1 MHRLG
6 LDIGSTTLKLVVVDD
21 KGEICFTTYHRHFA
35 GIDQTLI
42 RALEEARETLGDGR
56 ISLLLTG
63 SAGMGTAERLHLPF
77 LQEVVAASVVVKEK
91 YRDLNALI
99 DIGGEDAKL
108 IIFEEGKS
116 PVIRM
121 NGSCAGGTGSFIDQ
135 MANLL
140 AVEVSELDNLAFQ
153 AGKTYP
159 ISSRCGVFA
168 KTDIQNL
175 LSRNIDRSDIAAS
188 IFHALVTQVITTL
201 ARGYEMKS
209 GILLCGGPCSFIKYM
224 PKAFQKVLKLSEE
237 DFIIPEQA
245 PVFSAY
251 GCALD
256 KDSPRFE
263 TTISEFVELLSGTKD
278 IETKPAST
286 LPHLFN
292 DPGDYQHW
300 LEKKQKK
307 FIEKLSFDELED
319 EACFLGIDSGS
330 TTTKIALT
338 DSEGRLLFDFYTN
351 NKGNPLQAVEQGLRK
366 CHEAAQKYGK
376 NIRIEKSCVTGYG
389 EDLIKKAFDLDY
401 GIVETIAHYLGAI
414 KYNPRV
420 SFILDIGGQDMKA
433 IFIDKGIISR
443 LEVNEACS
451 SGCGSFIENFANS
464 MNYPVSDFAREA
476 CEATHPCDL
485 GTRCTVFMNSK
496 VKQFLRTNTPI
507 SDIAAGLS
515 YSVVK
520 NLLHK
525 VLKIKN
531 TSELGDH
538 ISAQGGTFKN
548 HSVVR
553 ALEKA
558 TGKEVSFTDKPE
570 LMGAL
575 GCVFYA
581 MREAKKDKSGG
592 IPLNTLT
599 APVQYQTKQS
609 ACKGCENQCQILV
622 FNFGSGNKYF
632 AGNKCEKVFSNRGEN
647 IKPGQNL
654 SEFKNR
660 QIFDRTS
667 NPKDSP
673 TIGIPRVLN
682 TYENYPF
689 WHTLLTASGLNV
701 VLSDPSTF
709 TLYESGVS
717 SVMADNICFPAK
729 LAHGHIH
736 NLVEKKVDRIFIP
749 YVVYEQKD
757 DAQSTNSFNCP
768 VVSGYSDVIKS
779 AMTPGIPVDSPT
791 ITFRDRKLLY
801 KACYNYIRFVS
812 GNEVSRR
819 KFTKAFNSAIESQE
833 SHRLILKQKSIDT
846 YKKAMKENKML
857 ILLAGRPYHH
867 DPLIQHK
874 VSDMIAGF
882 GIDVITDDIVQGEDI
897 LMKEEVSTVMQWSY
911 INRIIKAAQWAS
923 HQPSNVQFVELT
935 SFGCGPDAFITDEVA
950 DILRR
955 NGKTPTFLKVD
966 DVSNIGSLRLRIRST
981 IESMK
986 LAKEDELLS
995 RKAAVR
1001 NAVFEEKDKG
1011 RTIIVPHFSEIYSPF
1026 IPVIGRMAG
1035 YRIENLPPSTKG
1047 TIDCGLKYSNNE
1059 VCYPAT
1065 IVIGDV
1071 IHALQSG
1078 KYDLDTT
1085 AVGITQTGGQCRATN
1100 YMSLMK
1106 KAMIEAGFKDIPVIS
1121 VNTSKELDNH
1131 QPGFTVDWLKII
1143 KPLINVLLFSDVI
1156 AKLYYASVVR
1166 EKEIGAAQ
1174 KVRDFYITR
1183 MAETIETS
1191 TTKDVYQQL
1200 TEAVAAFNSIIDPD
1214 KKVVRVGIVGEIY
1227 VKYNHCGNY
1236 DTINWL
1242 IEQGAEV
1249 VVPPLTNFAIQGF
1262 VNSKVDRK
1270 HLTNNITRAKLALNR
1285 ILFGLLQNRIKKFN
1299 KIGSTH
1305 PFYLPLKNIFHE
1317 AGNASQLVNLS
1328 AQFGE
1333 GWLIPAEFAF
1343 FSENNINQVVSLQ
1356 PFGCIANH
1364 IISKGIEKK
1373 VMQRYPRLN
1382 LLFLDFDSS
1391 VSEVNVQN
1399 RLHFMINNARADLRK
1414 AQSSILAEV
1423 YH

>member
-1 MHRLG
+1 MYRLG
-6 LDIGSTTLKLVVVDD
+6 LDIGSTTLKLVVLDD
-21 KGEICFTTYHRHFA
+21 KGEICYSTYHRHYA
-35 GIDQTLI
+35 GINKTLI
-42 RALEEARETLGDGR
+42 QALQQTRESIGDGK
-56 ISLLLTG
+56 ISLLITG
-63 SAGMGTAERLHLPF
+63 SAGMGIAERLQLPF
-77 LQEVVAASVVVKEK
+77 LQEVIAASVVVKEK
-91 YRDLNALI
+91 YKDLSALI

-108 IIFEEGKS
+108 IIFEDGKS

-140 AVEVSELDNLAFQ
+140 AIEVNELDKLAFK
-153 AGKTYP
+153 ANKTYP

-175 LSRNIDRSDIAAS
+175 LSRNIDKSAIAAS

-209 GILLCGGPCSFIKYM
+209 GILLCGGPCSYIKYM

-251 GCALD
+251 GCAMD
-256 KDSPRFE
+256 KENRRFE
-263 TTISEFVELLSGTKD
+263 TRVSELVELLSQTKD
-278 IETKPAST
+278 IETKPSAS

-292 DPGDYQHW
+292 DTSDYEQW
-300 LEKKQKK
+300 LDKKQNN

-319 EACFLGIDSGS
+319 NTCFLGIDSGS
-330 TTTKIALT
+330 TTTKIAVT
-338 DSEGRLLFDFYTN
+338 DRRGRLLFDYYTA
-351 NKGNPLQAVEQGLRK
+351 NKGNPLKAVEQGLRS
-366 CHEAAQKYGK
+366 CYEEAEKHGK
-376 NIRIEKSCVTGYG
+376 NIIIEKSCVTGYG
-389 EDLIKKAFDLDY
+389 EDLIKKAYNLDY

-414 KYNPRV
+414 RYNPRV

-464 MNYPVSDFAREA
+464 MNYSVSDFAGEA

-507 SDIAAGLS
+507 GDIAAGLS
-515 YSVVK
+515 YSVIK
-520 NLLHK
+520 NMLHK
-525 VLKIKN
+525 VLKIKDI
-531 TSELGDH
+531 SELGDH

-581 MREAKKDKSGG
+581 MREAREVRSGR
-592 IPLNTLT
+592 IPLESLT

-609 ACKGCENQCQILV
+609 GCKGCENNCQILV
-622 FNFGSGNKYF
+622 FNFGSGNRYF

-647 IKPGQNL
+647 TKAGVNL
-654 SEFKNR
+654 SELKNK
-660 QIFDRTS
+660 QIFDRTTTPR
-667 NPKDSP
+667 NTV

-689 WHTLLTASGLNV
+689 WHTLLTEAGLNV
-701 VLSDPSTF
+701 ELSDPSTF
-709 TLYESGVS
+709 SLYESGVS

-729 LAHGHIH
+729 LVHGHIH
-736 NLVEKKVDRIFIP
+736 NLAEKKVDRIFMP
-749 YVVYEQKD
+749 YVVYEHKD

-779 AMTPGIPVDSPT
+779 AMAPGIPVDSPT
-791 ITFRDRKLLY
+791 ISFKDQKLLY
-801 KACYNYIRFVS
+801 KACYKYLRSVS
-812 GNEVSRR
+812 GNLSRR
-819 KFTKAFNSAIESQE
+819 RFSRAFESAIERQE
-833 SHRLILKQKSIDT
+833 NHRLNLKQQSLNT
-846 YKKAMKENKML
+846 YEKAMRENRVV

-874 VSDMIAGF
+874 VSAMIADF
-882 GIDVITDDIVQGEDI
+882 GIDVITEDIVQGDEI
-897 LMKEEVSTVMQWSY
+897 LEKDEMGTVMQWSY
-911 INRIIKAAQWAS
+911 ITRILKAAQWVSRLPA
-923 HQPSNVQFVELT
+923 NVQFVEIT

-955 NGKTPTFLKVD
+955 QGKTPTFLKVD

-986 LAKEDELLS
+986 LAKEDELLA
-995 RKAAVR
+995 KKPVIQ
-1001 NAVFEEKDKG
+1001 NAVFERKDKD

-1035 YRIENLPPSTKG
+1035 YTIENLPPSSKE

-1065 IVIGDV
+1065 LVIGDV
-1071 IHALQSG
+1071 IYALQSD
-1078 KYDLDTT
+1078 KYDLDNT

-1106 KAMIEAGFKDIPVIS
+1106 KAIIEAGFKDIPVIS
-1121 VNTSKELDNH
+1121 VNTSKELANN

-1143 KPLINVLLFSDVI
+1143 VPLINVLLYSDVI
-1156 AKLYYASVVR
+1156 GKLYYASVVR
-1166 EKEIGAAQ
+1166 EKEKGAAE
-1174 KVRDFYITR
+1174 KVRDFHITQ
-1183 MAETIETS
+1183 MAEKTETS
-1191 TTKDVYQQL
+1191 STKDVYQQL
-1200 TEAVAAFNSIIDPD
+1200 RNAVSDFNSIIDPY
-1214 KKVVRVGIVGEIY
+1214 KKAVRVGIVGEIY
-1227 VKYNHCGNY
+1227 VKYNHYGNY
-1236 DTINWL
+1236 NTINWL

-1262 VNSKVDRK
+1262 VNSEVDRK
-1270 HLTNNITRAKLALNR
+1270 NLTNTITRGKLALNR
-1285 ILFGLLQNRIKKFN
+1285 ILFGLLQNRIEKFN
-1299 KIGSTH
+1299 KIGSAH

-1343 FSENNINQVVSLQ
+1343 FAENNINRVVSLQ

-1373 VMQRYPRLN
+1373 VMQRFPKLN

-1399 RLHFMINNARADLRK
+1399 RLHFMINGAKTEQFSDL
-1414 AQSSILAEV
+1414 AF
-1423 YH
+1423 